1 VSRGNSTAGEHAV
14 KEPTPRAP
22 ELESPRLSLSA
33 GVGMKGS
40 VELWAARERLQ
51 PLLYVTPT
59 GRPPL
64 VKGGIVRVEE
74 KRNGTTPGPGF
85 RVYKI
90 RVNRVNK
97 DRLKVLYNDVI
108 YKRNGNIPKGLLYY
122 AGEWDKM
129 FENSK
134 RQREEA
140 GKRTLPKTP
149 PLPLLVWFVMPDG
162 QERGNKCATCVIDL
176 RRGEL
181 RIPSYG
187 VVQKLP
193 RSLVRALVE
202 ENNLNPRP
210 DFVLQVTRKGLVR
223 LIASRAPPPK
233 QSDRLLL
240 VCMDENL
247 GHGLYTTLIS
257 FDGEKVKVARGS
269 TFKPPNAALL
279 RRIAAQLQSAADTG
293 ATSELRALIERA
305 YEELGEKREVES
317 GELYATPDRLRELRR
332 RVCAREKRLN
342 REWRNSVVA
351 WLRRAVRE
359 NADARAVVLVDEVTA
374 ETARLLRRVIKR
386 LRNLCAYEGAE
397 YKPLRASG
405 KYCPRCS
412 ARGVEVAHRVYKCPR
427 CGLEW
432 NRDRAAT
439 FALALNYAKIAK
451 SEALRKALLEWLNK
465 HPRALLS

>member
-1 VSRGNSTAGEHAV
+1 MSRAGSSAVSSALKGS
-14 KEPTPRAP
+14 EPRIP
-22 ELESPRLSLSA
+22 ELEIPRPMGA
-33 GVGMKGS
+33 GVGVKGS
-40 VELWAARERLQ
+40 IELRAARERFQ
-51 PLLYVTPT
+51 PLPYPAPT
-59 GRPPL
+59 WRPPL
-64 VKGGIVRVEE
+64 KRSGIVGRDE
-74 KRNGTTPGPGF
+74 KANGTIPGLGF
-85 RVYKI
+85 RVWKI
-90 RVNRVNK
+90 RVNIVNK

-108 YKRNGNIPKGLLYY
+108 RKRYGNIPKGLLYY

-149 PLPLLVWFVMPDG
+149 PLLVPVRFVMPDG
-162 QERGNKCATCVIDL
+162 TMRGDKNAPAVIDL

-193 RSLVRALVE
+193 CSLVRALVE

-247 GHGLYTTLIS
+247 GHGLYTTLIR
-257 FDGEKVKVARGS
+257 FDGEEVKVARGP

-305 YEELGEKREVES
+305 YEELGEKREVE
-317 GELYATPDRLRELRR
+317 GGGLYATPDRLRELYRR
-332 RVCAREKRLN
+332 ARARERRLN
-342 REWRNSVVA
+342 EEWRSSVVA
-351 WLRRAVRE
+351 WLRRAVRA

-374 ETARLLRRVIKR
+374 ETARLLRRVTKR

-397 YKPLRASG
+397 YVPLRASG
-405 KYCPRCS
+405 KYCPRCGVK
-412 ARGVEVAHRVYKCPR
+412 GVEVAHRVYKCPR

-432 NRDRAAT
+432 HRDRCAT
-439 FALALNYAKIAK
+439 FALALAYAKITK
-451 SEALRKALLEWLNK
+451 NEALYRALLEWLAK